1 MPKLIA
7 FNEEARRGLERGMNI
22 LADAVKVTLGPKGRN
37 VVLEK
42 KWGAPTITN
51 DGVSIAKEIE
61 LEDPYEKIGAELVK
75 EVAKKT
81 DDVAGDGTTTAT
93 VLAQAMVREGLRNV
107 AAGANPMAL
116 KRGIE
121 KAVEAVSAQLLG
133 MAKDVET
140 KEQIAATASISA
152 ADTTVGEAIAE
163 AMDKVGKEGVIT
175 VEESNTFGLDLELTE
190 GMRFDKGY
198 ISQYFMTD
206 PERMEAV
213 LDDPY
218 ILIANQKVSTVKDL
232 LPLLEK
238 VMQSGKPLLIIA
250 EDIEGEA
257 LSTLVVNKIRG
268 TFKSVAVK
276 APGFGD
282 RRKAMMQDIAILT
295 GGQVISEDVGL
306 KLESTGIELLG
317 QARKVVVTKDE
328 TTIVEGSGDADQIAG
343 RVNQIRTEIDK
354 SDSDY
359 DREKLQERLAKLAGG
374 VAVIKVGAATEVE
387 LKERKHRIE
396 DAVRNAKA
404 AVEEGIV
411 AGGGVALVQAGV
423 NAFEKLELVGDEAT
437 GANIVRVALAGPLKQ
452 IAINAGLEG
461 GVVAEKVRGLPVGH
475 GLNAATGEYV
485 DMLAAGILDPAKVT
499 RSALQN
505 AASIAALFLTT
516 EAVIADKPEKAPR
529 HGRRPDRRHGRH
541 GLLIRLARN
550 TSGGPS
556 LRRGP
561 FRIPV
566 PPQRRGVPMGR
577 DMQVSDSV
585 VIAVDAQT
593 IYDAGRRPRAD
604 VAVEPGEHRR
614 DDELCRSHAPR
625 GRGLR
630 RLQQAWTARWSTEC
644 VVTAAEPGR
653 RFGFDVRKIGPRTP
667 FIPGQDRV
675 VGVHLRAGRR
685 RHPGHRDLDRP
696 APRAGRTGQ
705 PRSSTRRRP
714 AAGCSPTSSGA
725 TSSAPWRR

>member
-1 MPKLIA
+1 MAKIIA
-7 FNEEARRGLERGMNI
+7 FDEEARRGLERGMNQ

-93 VLAQAMVREGLRNV
+93 VLAQALVREGLRNV

-121 KAVEAVSAQLLG
+121 KAVEAVSGALLEQ
-133 MAKDVET
+133 AKEVET
-140 KEQIAATASISA
+140 KEQIASTASISA
-152 ADTTVGEAIAE
+152 ADTQIGELIAE

-175 VEESNTFGLDLELTE
+175 VEESQTFGLELELTE

-198 ISQYFMTD
+198 ISAYFATD
-206 PERMEAV
+206 MERMESA
-213 LDDPY
+213 LEDPY
-218 ILIANQKVSTVKDL
+218 ILIVNSKIGNVKDL

-250 EDIEGEA
+250 EDVEGEA

-282 RRKAMMQDIAILT
+282 RRKAMLNDIAILT
-295 GGQVISEDVGL
+295 GGTVISEEVGL
-306 KLESTGIELLG
+306 KLENAGLDLLG
-317 QARKVVVTKDE
+317 RARKVVITKDE
-328 TTIVEGSGDADQIAG
+328 TTIVDGAGESEQVAG
-343 RVNQIRTEIDK
+343 RVNQIRAEIEN

-374 VAVIKVGAATEVE
+374 VAVIKAGAATEVE

-411 AGGGVALVQAGV
+411 AGGGVALLQASAV
-423 NAFEKLELVGDEAT
+423 FDKLELTGDEAT
-437 GANIVRVALAGPLKQ
+437 GANAVKLALEAPLKQ
-452 IAINAGLEG
+452 IAVNGGLEG
-461 GVVAEKVRGLPVGH
+461 GVVVEKVRNLPIGH

-485 DMLAAGILDPAKVT
+485 DMIAEGILDPAKVT

-516 EAVIADKPEKAPR
+516 EAVIADKPEKAGAAAP
-529 HGRRPDRRHGRH
+529 
-541 GLLIRLARN
+541 
-550 TSGGPS
+550 GGMP
-556 LRRGP
+556 G
-561 FRIPV
+561 
-566 PPQRRGVPMGR
+566 G
-577 DMQVSDSV
+577 DMD
-585 VIAVDAQT
+585 
-593 IYDAGRRPRAD
+593 
-604 VAVEPGEHRR
+604 
-614 DDELCRSHAPR
+614 
-625 GRGLR
+625 
-630 RLQQAWTARWSTEC
+630 
-644 VVTAAEPGR
+644 
-653 RFGFDVRKIGPRTP
+653 F
-667 FIPGQDRV
+667 
-675 VGVHLRAGRR
+675 
-685 RHPGHRDLDRP
+685 
-696 APRAGRTGQ
+696 
-705 PRSSTRRRP
+705 
-714 AAGCSPTSSGA
+714 
-725 TSSAPWRR
+725 

>member
-1 MPKLIA
+1 MAKIIA
-7 FNEEARRGLERGMNI
+7 FDEEARRGLERGMNQ

-93 VLAQAMVREGLRNV
+93 VLAQALVKEGLRNV

-121 KAVEAVSAQLLG
+121 KAVEAVSAQLLEQ
-133 MAKDVET
+133 AKDVET
-140 KEQIAATASISA
+140 KEQIASTASISA
-152 ADTTVGEAIAE
+152 ADTQIGELIAE

-175 VEESNTFGLDLELTE
+175 VEESQTFGLELELTE

-198 ISQYFMTD
+198 ISPYFATD
-206 PERMEAV
+206 MERMEAS

-218 ILIANQKVSTVKDL
+218 ILIVNSKISNVKDL

-257 LSTLVVNKIRG
+257 LATLVVNKIRG

-282 RRKAMMQDIAILT
+282 RRKAMLGDIAILT
-295 GGQVISEDVGL
+295 GGTVISEEVGL
-306 KLESTGIELLG
+306 KLESAGIDLLG
-317 QARKVVVTKDE
+317 RARKVTVTKDE
-328 TTIVEGSGDADQIAG
+328 TTIVDGAGDADGVQG
-343 RVNQIRTEIDK
+343 RVNQIRAEIEN

-374 VAVIKVGAATEVE
+374 VAVIKAGAATEVE

-411 AGGGVALVQAGV
+411 AGGGVALLQTVSV
-423 NAFEKLELVGDEAT
+423 FEKLELEGDEAT
-437 GANIVRVALAGPLKQ
+437 GAQAVRLALEAPLKQ
-452 IAINAGLEG
+452 IAVNAGLEG
-461 GVVAEKVRGLPVGH
+461 GVVVEKVRNLTPGH

-485 DMLAAGILDPAKVT
+485 DLVAEGIIDPAKVT

-516 EAVIADKPEKAPR
+516 EAVIADKPEKAAAAAP
-529 HGRRPDRRHGRH
+529 
-541 GLLIRLARN
+541 
-550 TSGGPS
+550 GGMP
-556 LRRGP
+556 G
-561 FRIPV
+561 
-566 PPQRRGVPMGR
+566 G
-577 DMQVSDSV
+577 DMD
-585 VIAVDAQT
+585 
-593 IYDAGRRPRAD
+593 
-604 VAVEPGEHRR
+604 
-614 DDELCRSHAPR
+614 
-625 GRGLR
+625 
-630 RLQQAWTARWSTEC
+630 
-644 VVTAAEPGR
+644 
-653 RFGFDVRKIGPRTP
+653 F
-667 FIPGQDRV
+667 
-675 VGVHLRAGRR
+675 
-685 RHPGHRDLDRP
+685 
-696 APRAGRTGQ
+696 
-705 PRSSTRRRP
+705 
-714 AAGCSPTSSGA
+714 
-725 TSSAPWRR
+725 

>member
-1 MPKLIA
+1 MAKIIA
-7 FNEEARRGLERGMNI
+7 FDEEARRGLERGMNQ

-93 VLAQAMVREGLRNV
+93 VLAQALVREGLRNV

-121 KAVEAVSAQLLG
+121 KAVEAVSGALLEQ
-133 MAKDVET
+133 AKDVET
-140 KEQIAATASISA
+140 KEQIASTASISA
-152 ADTTVGEAIAE
+152 ADTQIGELIAE

-175 VEESNTFGLDLELTE
+175 VEESQTFGLELELTE

-198 ISQYFMTD
+198 ISAYFATD
-206 PERMEAV
+206 MERMEAS

-218 ILIANQKVSTVKDL
+218 LLIVNSKISSVKDL

-250 EDIEGEA
+250 EDVEGEA

-282 RRKAMMQDIAILT
+282 RRKAMLNDIAILT
-295 GGQVISEDVGL
+295 GGTVISEEVGL
-306 KLESTGIELLG
+306 KLENAGLDLLG
-317 QARKVVVTKDE
+317 RARKVVITKDE
-328 TTIVEGSGDADQIAG
+328 TTIVDGAGDSEQVAG
-343 RVNQIRTEIDK
+343 RVNQIRAEIEN

-374 VAVIKVGAATEVE
+374 VAVIKAGAATEVE

-411 AGGGVALVQAGV
+411 AGGGVALLQASSV
-423 NAFEKLELVGDEAT
+423 FEKLEADLAGDEAT
-437 GANIVRVALAGPLKQ
+437 GANIVKLALEAPLKQ

-461 GVVAEKVRGLPVGH
+461 GVVAEKVRNLPVGH
-475 GLNAATGEYV
+475 GLNAATNEYV
-485 DMLAAGILDPAKVT
+485 DLIAEGIIDPAKVT

-516 EAVIADKPEKAPR
+516 EAVIADKPEKA
-529 HGRRPDRRHGRH
+529 
-541 GLLIRLARN
+541 
-550 TSGGPS
+550 
-556 LRRGP
+556 
-561 FRIPV
+561 
-566 PPQRRGVPMGR
+566 
-577 DMQVSDSV
+577 
-585 VIAVDAQT
+585 
-593 IYDAGRRPRAD
+593 
-604 VAVEPGEHRR
+604 
-614 DDELCRSHAPR
+614 
-625 GRGLR
+625 
-630 RLQQAWTARWSTEC
+630 
-644 VVTAAEPGR
+644 
-653 RFGFDVRKIGPRTP
+653 
-667 FIPGQDRV
+667 
-675 VGVHLRAGRR
+675 
-685 RHPGHRDLDRP
+685 
-696 APRAGRTGQ
+696 
-705 PRSSTRRRP
+705 
-714 AAGCSPTSSGA
+714 
-725 TSSAPWRR
+725 SAPAGGGMPGGDMDF

>member
-1 MPKLIA
+1 MAKIIA
-7 FNEEARRGLERGMNI
+7 FDEEARRGLERGMNQ

-93 VLAQAMVREGLRNV
+93 VLAQALVREGLRNV

-121 KAVEAVSAQLLG
+121 KAVEAVSGALLEQ
-133 MAKDVET
+133 AKDVET
-140 KEQIAATASISA
+140 KEQIASTASISA
-152 ADTTVGEAIAE
+152 ADTQIGELIAE

-175 VEESNTFGLDLELTE
+175 VEESQTFGLELELTE

-198 ISQYFMTD
+198 ISAYFATD
-206 PERMEAV
+206 MERMEAS

-218 ILIANQKVSTVKDL
+218 ILIVNSKISSVKDL

-250 EDIEGEA
+250 EDVEGEA

-282 RRKAMMQDIAILT
+282 RRKAMLGDIAILT
-295 GGQVISEDVGL
+295 GGTVISEEVGL
-306 KLESTGIELLG
+306 KLESAGLDLLG
-317 QARKVVVTKDE
+317 RARKVVITKDE
-328 TTIVEGSGDADQIAG
+328 TTIVDGAGDRDQVQG
-343 RVNQIRTEIDK
+343 RVNQIRAEIEN

-374 VAVIKVGAATEVE
+374 VAVIKAGAATEVE

-411 AGGGVALVQAGV
+411 AGGGVALLQASQV
-423 NAFEKLELVGDEAT
+423 FEKLELEGDEAT
-437 GANIVRVALAGPLKQ
+437 GAAAVKLALEAPLKQ
-452 IAINAGLEG
+452 IAVNAGLEG
-461 GVVAEKVRGLPVGH
+461 GVVVEKVRNLTPGH

-485 DMLAAGILDPAKVT
+485 DLVAEGIIDPAKVT

-516 EAVIADKPEKAPR
+516 EAVIADKPEKAAAAAP
-529 HGRRPDRRHGRH
+529 
-541 GLLIRLARN
+541 
-550 TSGGPS
+550 GGMP
-556 LRRGP
+556 G
-561 FRIPV
+561 
-566 PPQRRGVPMGR
+566 G
-577 DMQVSDSV
+577 DMD
-585 VIAVDAQT
+585 
-593 IYDAGRRPRAD
+593 
-604 VAVEPGEHRR
+604 
-614 DDELCRSHAPR
+614 
-625 GRGLR
+625 
-630 RLQQAWTARWSTEC
+630 
-644 VVTAAEPGR
+644 
-653 RFGFDVRKIGPRTP
+653 F
-667 FIPGQDRV
+667 
-675 VGVHLRAGRR
+675 
-685 RHPGHRDLDRP
+685 
-696 APRAGRTGQ
+696 
-705 PRSSTRRRP
+705 
-714 AAGCSPTSSGA
+714 
-725 TSSAPWRR
+725 

>member
-1 MPKLIA
+1 MAKIIA
-7 FNEEARRGLERGMNI
+7 FDEEARRGLERGMNQ

-93 VLAQAMVREGLRNV
+93 VLAQALVREGLRNV

-121 KAVEAVSAQLLG
+121 KAVAAVSDQLLAQ
-133 MAKDVET
+133 AKDVET
-140 KEQIAATASISA
+140 KEQIASTASISA
-152 ADTTVGEAIAE
+152 ADTQIGELIAE

-175 VEESNTFGLDLELTE
+175 VEESNTFGLELELTE

-198 ISQYFMTD
+198 ISAYFATD
-206 PERMEAV
+206 LERMEATFE
-213 LDDPY
+213 DPY
-218 ILIANQKVSTVKDL
+218 ILIANSKIGSVKDL

-238 VMQSGKPLLIIA
+238 VMQSGKPLVIIA
-250 EDIEGEA
+250 EDVEGEA

-282 RRKAMMQDIAILT
+282 RRKAMLGDIAILT
-295 GGQVISEDVGL
+295 GGTVISEEVGL
-306 KLESTGIELLG
+306 KLENAGIDLLG
-317 QARKVVVTKDE
+317 TARKVVITKDE
-328 TTIVEGSGDADQIAG
+328 TTIVDGGGDSEQVAG
-343 RVNQIRTEIDK
+343 RVNQIRAEIEN

-374 VAVIKVGAATEVE
+374 VAVIKAGAATEVE

-411 AGGGVALVQAGV
+411 AGGGVALLQASV
-423 NAFEKLELVGDEAT
+423 AFDKLELEGDEAT
-437 GANIVRVALAGPLKQ
+437 GANIVKVALEAPIKQ
-452 IAINAGLEG
+452 IATNAGLEG
-461 GVVAEKVRGLPVGH
+461 GVVVEKVRNLPAGH
-475 GLNAATGEYV
+475 GLNAATNTYV
-485 DMLAAGILDPAKVT
+485 DLIAEGIIDPAKVT

-516 EAVIADKPEKAPR
+516 EAVIADKPEKAS
-529 HGRRPDRRHGRH
+529 
-541 GLLIRLARN
+541 A
-550 TSGGPS
+550 
-556 LRRGP
+556 
-561 FRIPV
+561 
-566 PPQRRGVPMGR
+566 
-577 DMQVSDSV
+577 
-585 VIAVDAQT
+585 
-593 IYDAGRRPRAD
+593 
-604 VAVEPGEHRR
+604 
-614 DDELCRSHAPR
+614 
-625 GRGLR
+625 
-630 RLQQAWTARWSTEC
+630 
-644 VVTAAEPGR
+644 
-653 RFGFDVRKIGPRTP
+653 
-667 FIPGQDRV
+667 
-675 VGVHLRAGRR
+675 
-685 RHPGHRDLDRP
+685 
-696 APRAGRTGQ
+696 
-705 PRSSTRRRP
+705 
-714 AAGCSPTSSGA
+714 AAGGGMPGGDMDF
-725 TSSAPWRR
+725 